1 MAQPLRGETHL
12 PHSFRISRA
21 GRISPNRIAVLLS
34 VLLAGLALA
43 QPLQP
48 GVNENARLSQAVNL
62 ATRGDLSSSGFSRCT
77 HDTTVGTDGR
87 SYSNKFPGPSFF
99 GAGIIYVWHLWSPV
113 EVASEPCAAPPFQI
127 VPESL
132 RLLLVAIIS
141 FGPMVVGCGMLLEAL
156 KKENVSRGGQIIF
169 ASLFFF
175 GNTAAATSSILM
187 GHAAAGGVVRD
198 SSWGDPPRSGPGLGG
213 PRGDA
218 LLI

>member
-1 MAQPLRGETHL
+1 MAQPLRGETHHPPSL
-12 PHSFRISRA
+12 RISRA
-21 GRISPNRIAVLLS
+21 GRISPNGIAVLLS